1 MSYII
6 ASQDESKFIT
16 TDDRGKFTWT
26 SNKETCMRFTESK
39 AVNVINCC
47 LAKPASNYKIVKIT
61 ETLKENAQTAID
73 SIEKRSCNRVLE
85 CDWGKELQFDVASVA
100 INFASIVND
109 LNNEKVKL
117 NNILIILSR
126 AMVDLYHYKEQHT
139 RLSAINICRL
149 YKFEVAMLVKRRE
162 CKDRL
167 FFVDR
172 MLGEVS
178 GKDESEE
185 IEKFMEANHTYRV
198 RILDELFD
206 GEIKDFDEWFEGVI
220 DEYKNETK
228 QSE

>member
-39 AVNVINCC
+39 AMNVINCC

-61 ETLKENAQTAID
+61 EMLKENAQTAID
-73 SIEKRSCNRVLE
+73 SIEKRSYNRVLE
-85 CDWGKELQFDVASVA
+85 CDWGKELQFDVANAA
-100 INFASIVND
+100 INFTSIVND

-139 RLSAINICRL
+139 KLSAINICKL
-149 YKFEVAMLVKRRE
+149 YKFEVAMLTKRRK

-172 MLGEVS
+172 LIEELS
-178 GKDESEE
+178 GKDVNEE
-185 IEKFMEANHTYRV
+185 IERFMESNHAYRV
-198 RILDELFD
+198 RTLDELFE

-220 DEYKNETK
+220 DEYKDKVE